1 VTDPEAHSNAR
12 PLDVDT
18 GFWLWVAA
26 LPLMV
31 TGYVVDLVGT
41 GDRRMPIAVL
51 AISAVFVFVLAAIVL
66 TFLILMRHGYRW
78 ARTLLTGGAG
88 ASVVYA
94 VTSLFTVDRPTA
106 AAITFAATAIVGS
119 VLIAGGVVLLHRKDA
134 HGFFTR

>member
-1 VTDPEAHSNAR
+1 MTDPEAQSSTR

-26 LPLMV
+26 LALMV
-31 TGYVVDLVGT
+31 IGYVVDLVGT
-41 GDRRMPIAVL
+41 GDRQMPTVVL
-51 AISAVFVFVLAAIVL
+51 AISVVFVIVLAAIVL

-78 ARTLLTGGAG
+78 ARTVLTGGAG

-106 AAITFAATAIVGS
+106 AAITFAATAIFGS

>member
-1 VTDPEAHSNAR
+1 MTDPEAQSSAR

-26 LPLMV
+26 LALMV
-31 TGYVVDLVGT
+31 IGYVVDLVGT
-41 GDRRMPIAVL
+41 GDRDMPAVVL
-51 AISAVFVFVLAAIVL
+51 AISAVFVLIVAAIVL

-78 ARTLLTGGAG
+78 ARTVLTGGAG

-106 AAITFAATAIVGS
+106 AAITFAATAIFGS

>member
-1 VTDPEAHSNAR
+1 VTDPEAQSSAR

-26 LPLMV
+26 LALMV
-31 TGYVVDLVGT
+31 IGYVVDLVGT
-41 GDRRMPIAVL
+41 GDRHMPTVVL
-51 AISAVFVFVLAAIVL
+51 AISAVFVLVVAAIVL

-106 AAITFAATAIVGS
+106 AAVTFAATAIVGS